1 MYQDTNKYMCQS
13 TRCGESVATSLLGNM
28 THNTNIE
35 LQGVLNARDI
45 STACKIIVPGKV
57 FRAGCVSNA
66 SEADVELRLN
76 ILIITN

>member
-1 MYQDTNKYMCQS
+1 
-13 TRCGESVATSLLGNM
+13 M